1 MAGPV
6 GNVSWSILKTEIG
19 EEVEKFYP
27 TIDKN
32 ICLSPL
38 PLYIENNPLC
48 GVQCKLGEEV
58 IWTQPILVILN
69 RYPNGAI
76 NRWDGTG
83 LEIDKEKGTIIG
95 AAFAAGKK
103 E

>member
-1 MAGPV
+1 
-6 GNVSWSILKTEIG
+6 
-19 EEVEKFYP
+19 
-27 TIDKN
+27 
-32 ICLSPL
+32 
-38 PLYIENNPLC
+38 
-48 GVQCKLGEEV
+48 LGEEV
-58 IWTQPILVILN
+58 IWTQPILIILN
-69 RYPNGAI
+69 RYPNGAV